1 MCYDEG
7 ILQAYLDGALGEE
20 ERKEIENH
28 LASCIPCQ
36 QKLEELRKNQSLVH
50 ECLGKYQCG
59 IEKTNFD
66 SEKAWAH
73 FQSHHTAEKE
83 NRKEGIR
90 MNNKFKK
97 WIGAASVAVIL
108 IGSLS
113 FSPVRSAAAE
123 LLTIFRAEK
132 VQTIAFNEHD
142 MYDLSQKIRD
152 GVGEID
158 LEEMGKINVS
168 NETEYKDITREE
180 ALSVSTLP
188 VKLPD
193 ESIKG
198 WKDDFSKVSG
208 TTIDFTLDVEKANEM
223 LTALGSNHLLP
234 QEIDNKTFSVSIGDS
249 IQACYSN
256 ENDYLDVMQ
265 TKAPEIRVP
274 KDVDIIEVRDAL
286 LDIPILPPSLKKQ
299 LRGVTDLEHTL
310 LIPDTNGNAREV
322 SVNGKQGVFMED
334 NNGSYGSLMWL
345 DDGVIRVI
353 NGGKLTLQKALNIA
367 SEME

>member
-1 MCYDEG
+1 MCCDEG
-7 ILQAYLDGALGEE
+7 KLQAYLDNALGEE
-20 ERKEIENH
+20 EQKEIEKH

-36 QKLEELRKNQSLVH
+36 QKLEVLRNNQSLVH
-50 ECLGKYQCG
+50 ECLGKYQRG
-59 IEKTNFD
+59 IDKTSFD
-66 SEKAWAH
+66 SEKAWVH
-73 FQSHHTAEKE
+73 FQSHHTAVKE

-90 MNNKFKK
+90 MNKRFKK
-97 WIGAASVAVIL
+97 WTSVASVAVIL

-113 FSPVRSAAAE
+113 FSSVRSAAAE
-123 LLTIFRAEK
+123 LLTIFRADK
-132 VQTIAFNEHD
+132 VQTIAFNEQD
-142 MYDLSQKIRD
+142 MYDFSQKIRD

-168 NETEYKDITREE
+168 NETEYKEITREE
-180 ALSVSTLP
+180 ALSESKFA

-198 WKDDFSKVSG
+198 WEDDFSKVTG
-208 TTIDFTLDVEKANEM
+208 TTIDFTLDVKKANEM

-234 QEIDNKTFSVSIGDS
+234 QEIDNKTFSVCIGDS
-249 IQACYSN
+249 IEANYSN

-265 TKAPEIRVP
+265 TKTPEIRVP

-286 LDIPILPPSLKKQ
+286 LDIPILPASLKKQ
-299 LRGVTDLEHTL
+299 LRGVTDIEHTL
-310 LIPDTNGNAREV
+310 LIPDTNGNTQEV

-334 NNGSYGSLMWL
+334 DNGNYGGLMWL
-345 DDGVIRVI
+345 DDGVIRMI
-353 NGGKLTLQKALNIA
+353 NGGKLTLQKSLNIA